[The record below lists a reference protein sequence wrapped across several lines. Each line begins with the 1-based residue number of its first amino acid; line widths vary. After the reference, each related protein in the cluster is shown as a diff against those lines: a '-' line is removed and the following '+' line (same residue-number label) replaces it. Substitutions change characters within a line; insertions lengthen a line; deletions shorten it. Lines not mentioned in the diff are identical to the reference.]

1 MPSLACA
8 FPEFVI
14 QLKQV
19 TTTKR
24 QGDGLFDVREL
35 NVAIEIWSVLFCIV
49 GIVCTIFFSHIQ
61 LKYRYAFLAMF
72 ALELASVGGDALAGI
87 YRGKQGSFAWT
98 ATHVG
103 NHLTFLGGFLL
114 VGVLTTYLV
123 TRIHMDGGPQY
134 RTWSRLIQL
143 SSAVMCICAVL
154 GVFFYI
160 DSNNIYHRSEWYW
173 LSNAFVVLLA
183 AVDALLVL
191 KNRKLYNASALFCM
205 LFYTIAPIASAIAQT
220 FIYGI
225 NFNAITSTIGLVL
238 LFLEMQASSAAAFAD
253 QAEALARSEVE
264 LSDKRIAAMVSQ
276 IQPHFLFNTLDTIY
290 GLCDED
296 VELAKKAIAS
306 FSRYLRTNLDSLRR
320 TVPVPIMLEMEHVR
334 TYLELE
340 RMSDKNRFHYTLD
353 IQATDFQVPALSVQ
367 TIVENA
373 VKHGLGGRAQGGTVV
388 VRTQETDAAYLV
400 VIEDD
405 GVGFQ
410 TEGTTKDGTH
420 VGIENSRMRLDAMC
434 NGTLDISSE
443 LGKGTTATIRIPKRR
458 TT

>member
-1 MPSLACA
+1 M
-8 FPEFVI
+8 
-14 QLKQV
+14 
-19 TTTKR
+19 
-24 QGDGLFDVREL
+24 FDVREL
-35 NVAIEIWSVLFCIV
+35 NVAIELWSVLFCVV

-61 LKYRYAFLAMF
+61 PKYRYAFLAMF
-72 ALELASVGGDALAGI
+72 AFELTCVGGDALAGI
-87 YRGKQGSFAWT
+87 NRGLDGSFAWV

-103 NHLTFLGGFLL
+103 NHMTFFGGFLL
-114 VGVLTTYLV
+114 IAVLTTYLV
-123 TRIHMDGGPQY
+123 IRIQADGGPHY
-134 RTWSRLIQL
+134 RMWSRLIQL
-143 SSAVMCICAVL
+143 ASIAMCICAAL

-160 DSNNIYHRSEWYW
+160 DSNNIYHRSELYW
-173 LSNAFVVLLA
+173 ISNAFVVLLD
-183 AVDALLVL
+183 AVNAVLVL
-191 KNRKLYNASALFCM
+191 RNRKLFNAYALFCM
-205 LFYTIAPIASAIAQT
+205 LFYTIAPIVSAIAQT
-220 FIYGI
+220 LIYGI

-238 LFLEMQASSAAAFAD
+238 LFLEMQASSAAAFAE

-296 VELAKKAIAS
+296 VELAKEAIAS

-320 TVPVPIMLEMEHVR
+320 TVPVPLMVEMEHVR

-340 RMSDKNRFHYTLD
+340 RISDKNRLHYTLD

-373 VKHGLGGRAQGGTVV
+373 VKHGLGGREQGGTVV
-388 VRTQETDAAYLV
+388 VRTQETDTSYLV

-405 GVGFQ
+405 GIGFQ
-410 TEGTTKDGTH
+410 TESAAEGEMH

-434 NGTLDISSE
+434 NGSLDITSE
-443 LGKGTTATIRIPKRR
+443 LGKGTTATVRIPKRE
-458 TT
+458 TI